1 MMSAFVKFRT
11 SFSIIFSIF
20 KVAECSSTFANPP
33 AKKSWLDLSD
43 YVEVDKKSDLSKSSD
58 LSDSSDLGSDKDN
71 HESDDENESHLERD
85 DDENIV

>member
-20 KVAECSSTFANPP
+20 KVSECSLTYANPP

-43 YVEVDKKSDLSKSSD
+43 YMEVDKKRDLSKSSD

-71 HESDDENESHLERD
+71 HESDDENKSHFERD
-85 DDENIV
+85 DDENSV